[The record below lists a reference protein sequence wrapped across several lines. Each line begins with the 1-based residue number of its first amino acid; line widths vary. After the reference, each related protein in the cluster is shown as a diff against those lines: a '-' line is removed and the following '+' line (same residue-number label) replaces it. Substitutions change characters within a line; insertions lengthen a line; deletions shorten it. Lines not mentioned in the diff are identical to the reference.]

1 MSRGHLARIHAGALR
16 IVHDRHERPDLIDRE
31 IELPTATD
39 ERYAPYIVAAV
50 HALPARPPGSSWQQP
65 DLFVV
70 PNRRN

>member
-1 MSRGHLARIHAGALR
+1 VSRGHLARIHAGALR

-50 HALPARPPGSSWQQP
+50 HALPAVRRGARGSNPICS
-65 DLFVV
+65 
-70 PNRRN
+70 